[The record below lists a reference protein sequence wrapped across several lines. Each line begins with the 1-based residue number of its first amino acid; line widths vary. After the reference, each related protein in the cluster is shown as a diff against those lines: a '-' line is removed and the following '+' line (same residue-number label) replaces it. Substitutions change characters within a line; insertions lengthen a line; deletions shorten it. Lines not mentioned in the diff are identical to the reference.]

1 MDVLWVLVI
10 SAFWSTPGGV
20 TGVQEFRPFE
30 SHAACE
36 LDLVAH
42 RDALRTRYRMATI
55 EVSCK
60 PVVTHQ
66 SS

>member
-1 MDVLWVLVI
+1 MDLLWDLVI

-36 LDLVAH
+36 LDLVAY
-42 RDALRTRYRMATI
+42 RDALRTRYRMAMI

-60 PVVTHQ
+60 PVVNHQ